1 MVILYTVYIDELF
14 LLNTALNYI
23 LLLLT
28 RRVVRLKASWPRLL
42 LGSVIGAVYAVFMFL
57 PHNKLFYTFFA
68 KFIFSLLLVAVTYN
82 IKKPKQYVK
91 AVAVFYMISFAFG
104 GAAYS
109 LISLTG
115 RSGDYTPLRILA
127 LSTTIAY
134 VCIMLLSS
142 YCRRLYLKEKCTS
155 IVNITLNGKSAAV
168 NCYMDTGNNLYDP
181 VSDSPVMI
189 VEHKSISSIL
199 PSELGE
205 YYKQGTLDALPV
217 CAGRKIRLIPYS
229 SIGKKSGFIL
239 GFKPDSVA
247 IEGKQISDIVIG
259 LCENEL
265 STDNSY
271 AALLNPCA
279 LGGII

>member
-1 MVILYTVYIDELF
+1 M
-14 LLNTALNYI
+14 
-23 LLLLT
+23 
-28 RRVVRLKASWPRLL
+28 
-42 LGSVIGAVYAVFMFL
+42 
-57 PHNKLFYTFFA
+57 
-68 KFIFSLLLVAVTYN
+68 
-82 IKKPKQYVK
+82 
-91 AVAVFYMISFAFG
+91 
-104 GAAYS
+104 
-109 LISLTG
+109 
-115 RSGDYTPLRILA
+115 
-127 LSTTIAY
+127 
-134 VCIMLLSS
+134 
-142 YCRRLYLKEKCTS
+142 KEKCTS

-181 VSDSPVMI
+181 VSTAGYDCGTQ
-189 VEHKSISSIL
+189 SISSIL